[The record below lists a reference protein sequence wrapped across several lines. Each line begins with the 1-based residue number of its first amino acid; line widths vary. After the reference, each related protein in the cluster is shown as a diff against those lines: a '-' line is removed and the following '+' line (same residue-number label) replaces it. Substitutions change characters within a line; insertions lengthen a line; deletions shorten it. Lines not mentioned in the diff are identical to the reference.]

1 MRLAV
6 VTVNYCCA
14 DVLVRN
20 LKATAGLIA
29 DAGGVWYIVD
39 NCSPDNSI
47 AKLRSALQGVANAEL
62 IEAERNGGFGYGNNC
77 VIEPVIT
84 GQIEADYVYILNP
97 DAIPEP
103 GSIERMTSYLDAH
116 PEIGVVGS
124 ALVNLDGTPTESM
137 FRFPSLLSEIE
148 GALAIGPV
156 SRLLAR
162 FRLPLPP
169 LSVPGPVGWVSGASL
184 MVRAEVLRSVG
195 GFDEDFFL
203 YWEEVELC
211 HRIHKSGFTIH
222 GFPSAKVRHI
232 GGVSTGVNRHSRLP
246 NYWHQSRNLY
256 FRKTGAAGPLLFL
269 NIITAFALAAGR
281 CWQWLRGKPGKP
293 PHFLRD
299 HLRYSLAFQAPGR
312 PAQ

>member
-20 LKATAGLIA
+20 LKATAGQIA

-47 AKLRSALQGVANAEL
+47 AKLRSALQDVANAEA
-62 IEAERNGGFGYGNNC
+62 IEAERNGGFGYGNNR
-77 VIEPVIT
+77 VIKPVIA

-103 GSIERMTSYLDAH
+103 GAIELMTAYLDAH
-116 PEIGVVGS
+116 PQVGVVGS
-124 ALVNLDGTPTESM
+124 ALEDSNGNPTESM

-148 GALAIGPV
+148 GALVVGPV
-156 SRLLAR
+156 SRLLTR
-162 FRLPLPP
+162 FKLPSPI

-184 MVRAEVLRSVG
+184 MVRADVLRTVG
-195 GFDEDFFL
+195 GFDQEFFL

-211 HRIHKSGFTIH
+211 HRVHKAGFEIH
-222 GFPSAKVRHI
+222 GLPGAKVRHI
-232 GGVSTGVNRHSRLP
+232 GGVSTGVTRQSRLP
-246 NYWHQSRNLY
+246 GYWHQSRNLY
-256 FRKTGAAGPLLFL
+256 FRKTGAAGPLLLL
-269 NIITAFALAAGR
+269 NIVTAFALAAGR

-299 HLRYSLAFQAPGR
+299 HLRYALSPRAAGPTH
-312 PAQ
+312 